1 MRTFL
6 LMLGSAVCGVIL
18 FVAAVYGYFWWQWS
32 QVEPGTTV
40 RFPPRNETSVAEV
53 PPLSEKDRFYGTQG
67 SYSGEFPHGGRQKVL
82 AAGPG
87 KIVGRVSKDGKPVE
101 GVRLRLAL
109 NGAVMS
115 QWATTGRDGRYEV
128 ALPFGKYRVDG
139 YELDS
144 SVAQKVL
151 AGKIDG
157 PLNHSSPQLM
167 TVAQDRAGEGI
178 DLSYVD
184 PVRKIGPVGDVSR
197 AKPVVISWE
206 AYPGASAYRLQ
217 LVEQKDRRDFQN
229 HVRLFDWSQRPV
241 VTGTSLDLSAQKVPL
256 KKGYYYAVEIEA
268 LGDLKRI
275 LSQSARHF
283 DTPDFRVID

>member
-6 LMLGSAVCGVIL
+6 LMIGSAVCGIVL

-32 QVEPGTTV
+32 DGKVMH
-40 RFPPRNETSVAEV
+40 FPPRGEKTVSEAPSVAE
-53 PPLSEKDRFYGTQG
+53 SERFHGTHG
-67 SYSGEFPHGGRQKVL
+67 SYAGEFPHKMRQSVL

-87 KIVGRVSKDGKPVE
+87 KIIGNVRKDGKPAE

-115 QWATTGRDGRYEV
+115 QWATTGNDGRYEV
-128 ALPFGKYRVDG
+128 ELPYGKYRLDG

-144 SVAQKVL
+144 RVANKVL

-157 PLNHSSPQLM
+157 SGNHSSSEVIV
-167 TVAQDRAGEGI
+167 VAEGKVGAGL

-184 PVRKIGPVGDVSR
+184 PVRKIGPTGDVSL
-197 AKPVVISWE
+197 AKPIIVSWQPY
-206 AYPGASAYRLQ
+206 AGASAYRVQ
-217 LVEQKDRRDFQN
+217 IVEQKERRDYQN
-229 HVRLFDWSQRPV
+229 HQRLYQWSERPV
-241 VTGTSLDLSAQKVPL
+241 VSGTSLNLSEQKLPL

-268 LGDLKRI
+268 LGELKRI
-275 LSQSARHF
+275 LSQSPRHF
-283 DTPDFRVID
+283 DTPDFRVVD